1 MSAVKFP
8 PGIKVFSKIADFR
21 QWRRSLLLEQKTLGY
36 VPTMGALHQG
46 HLSLVQAAKERCDH
60 VALTVFVNP
69 AQFAPT
75 EDLATYPRT
84 LQTDLDK
91 LANLGA
97 GVASAVLVP
106 QVEEM
111 YPAGIDLDVSRQKG
125 TFVEVLGLSNQLEG
139 VTRPNFFRGVSTV
152 VSKFLNIVQP
162 DDVFFG
168 QKDIQQCFV
177 IRNMIRDLHF
187 PTNMH
192 ICPTVRDENGLA
204 LSSRNAYLTPSQRKH
219 ALVLSQS
226 LRHMEGLYR
235 SGNRNA
241 AALAEAGVELIEKA
255 RQQVEALDE
264 GWKIK
269 LDYVSINSADDLT
282 ELKGE
287 IPKQDGC
294 VISMA
299 VFVGSTRLID
309 NLVLN

>member
-1 MSAVKFP
+1 
-8 PGIKVFSKIADFR
+8 
-21 QWRRSLLLEQKTLGY
+21 
-36 VPTMGALHQG
+36 
-46 HLSLVQAAKERCDH
+46 VQAARERCDH

-84 LQTDLDK
+84 LQSDLDK
-91 LANLGA
+91 LASLGD

-111 YPAGIDLDVSRQKG
+111 YPAGINLDVSKQKG

-162 DDVFFG
+162 EDVFFG

-187 PTNMH
+187 PTKMH

-204 LSSRNAYLTPSQRKH
+204 LSSRNAYLTPSQKEY

-226 LRHMEGLYR
+226 LKHMENLYK
-235 SGNRNA
+235 SGTKNA
-241 AALAEAGVELIEKA
+241 STLVKAGIELIENA
-255 RQQVEALDE
+255 RKQVEKSNQD
-264 GWKIK
+264 WKIK
-269 LDYVSINSADDLT
+269 LDYVSINSANDLT

-299 VFVGSTRLID
+299 VFVGNTRLID
-309 NLVLN
+309 NLVLDMPLN